1 MEWNDKGIRNYDEK
15 PNYSIPSTHTPPQK
29 TSMPILAGILLIISA
44 MLIIAQSVYLVV
56 STENIVSLIDLEI
69 YEEMNITITPEQIE
83 SYLAI
88 CGTVTIILS
97 IFTLIGGITALK
109 RKMVVLT
116 ILGGVFG
123 IIAIAPL
130 LIFIP
135 NVISFIGLIMVVISR
150 KEFR

>member
-1 MEWNDKGIRNYDEK
+1 MEWNNKETRIYDEK
-15 PNYSIPSTHTPPQK
+15 TDYGIPSTPTPTKK

-44 MLIIAQSVYLVV
+44 MLIIAQSIYLVA
-56 STENIVSLIDLEI
+56 SAEDIVSLIDLEI

-83 SYLAI
+83 SYLSI

-109 RKMVVLT
+109 RKMLVLT

-130 LIFIP
+130 FMFIP
-135 NVISFIGLIMVVISR
+135 NAISFIGLIIVVISR
-150 KEFR
+150 KEFQ